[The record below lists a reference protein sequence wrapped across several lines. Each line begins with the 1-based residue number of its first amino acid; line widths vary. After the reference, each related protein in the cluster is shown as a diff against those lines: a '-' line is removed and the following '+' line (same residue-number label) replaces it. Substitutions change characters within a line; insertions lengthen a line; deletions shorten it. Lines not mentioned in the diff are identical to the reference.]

1 VKFEKR
7 LLQAQTYST
16 YELVEFL
23 DALDALVDLTEY
35 TYVYD
40 IKKVNDRSY
49 KLINERRFREVLR
62 FSLQH

>member
-7 LLQAQTYST
+7 LLKAQTYST

-40 IKKVNDRSY
+40 ARKINDRSY
-49 KLINERRFREVLR
+49 ILTNERRFRDTLR
-62 FSLQH
+62 FDLQH

>member
-1 VKFEKR
+1 MSVDIEAR

-35 TYVYD
+35 IYIYD
-40 IKKVNDRSY
+40 LRKVNDRSY
-49 KLINERRFREVLR
+49 RLINERRRRETIR
-62 FSLQH
+62 FNL